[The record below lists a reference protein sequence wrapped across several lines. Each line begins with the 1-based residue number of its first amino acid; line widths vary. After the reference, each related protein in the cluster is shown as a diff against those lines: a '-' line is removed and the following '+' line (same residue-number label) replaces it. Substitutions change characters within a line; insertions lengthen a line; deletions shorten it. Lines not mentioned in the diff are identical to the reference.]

1 MPGRRLPPLF
11 RWAASD
17 GVVQTVELHIRRG
30 DDVNARDSR
39 GRTPLLLAATGGH
52 SEVCQLLIKA
62 GADPSLVDW
71 EGNDALSV
79 AIKERRE
86 DAAAVLRAC
95 LPSESAD
102 SASSVVV
109 DDPSPFAGVADA
121 EGVWDEEPLDLANWE
136 GVTDSSPPEDDPS
149 VYSSVHELQEQIS
162 KHVPTNQDDD
172 WSDVEVDLPD
182 DTDWYS
188 TVDVAWLDDVRTLI
202 RAGLSCGWVTAH
214 EVAELAWNGEDD
226 QYDIGTEGLLRVMME
241 DIGILVEDDPG
252 APASVS
258 LAWPQ
263 SDTILDDSDEE
274 IVQDAIAFLG
284 DLSRNQDPLIPYSK
298 DLSGAQRLSAG
309 EEVALATRIEEAT
322 NEAFSTIAQAPDAL
336 HQLIEW
342 ADQLE
347 NGRET
352 DSDLSTND
360 SGGDEEF
367 DSGETQDSVRPSSA
381 PSMSHNLT
389 ASQAIRS
396 LMNGSSLGAKDAHRA
411 DTLRDSL
418 SALRLSGVGIR
429 RLCATVTENASNPEL
444 NRVLATALRARE
456 KACAEFVEANLRLVL
471 WCARRHGGLPL
482 MDRIQEG
489 SIGLL
494 KAVERF
500 DFRLGFRFS
509 TYATWWIRQAISRAV
524 ADQGRIIRVPVHA
537 VEHLAKVQRAADAV
551 SNLTGRPPD
560 TSELARE
567 FGVSGRELEKTLL
580 LRQDA
585 ELVETVIDWSPAM
598 DIPLTAEAD
607 FAARFAMR
615 HDIDFALRFL
625 TERQADV
632 IRFRFGLD
640 GGPDHTLQQVGNK
653 LNLTRERVRQIEV
666 AALRKLR
673 RVISS
678 RYGTGGKQVS

>member
-1 MPGRRLPPLF
+1 MPSRRLPSLF

-39 GRTPLLLAATGGH
+39 GRTPLLLAAAGGH

-79 AIKERRE
+79 AIKERQE

-95 LPSESAD
+95 RPSESAD
-102 SASSVVV
+102 SASSAVVV
-109 DDPSPFAGVADA
+109 DDPFAGVADV
-121 EGVWDEEPLDLANWE
+121 EWVWDEEPLDLADWE
-136 GVTDSSPPEDDPS
+136 EVADSSPPEDDPS
-149 VYSSVHELQEQIS
+149 VYSSVRELQDQIS

-182 DTDWYS
+182 DTDWY
-188 TVDVAWLDDVRTLI
+188 TAGHAAWLDDVRTLI
-202 RAGLSCGWVTAH
+202 RAGLSCGWVTAY
-214 EVAELAWNGEDD
+214 EVAELAWNEEDD
-226 QYDIGTEGLLRVMME
+226 QYDIGTESRLRVMME
-241 DIGILVEDDPG
+241 AIGILVEDDPG
-252 APASVS
+252 APVSASV
-258 LAWPQ
+258 AWPQ
-263 SDTILDDSDEE
+263 SDVILDDSDEE
-274 IVQDAIAFLG
+274 MVQDAIAFLG
-284 DLSRNQDPLIPYSK
+284 GLSRNQDLLIPYSK
-298 DLSGAQRLSAG
+298 DLNGAQRLSAD
-309 EEVALATRIEEAT
+309 EEVALATRIEDATDEVFSAITQSTEA
-322 NEAFSTIAQAPDAL
+322 S
-336 HQLIEW
+336 HQLFEW

-347 NGRET
+347 NSTET
-352 DSDLSTND
+352 DAELSTED

-367 DSGETQDSVRPSSA
+367 DSGEGQDSDRPSLT

-389 ASQAIRS
+389 GSQAIRH
-396 LMNGSSLGAKDAHRA
+396 LNGSSLGDRDAHRA
-411 DTLRDSL
+411 DTFRDGL
-418 SALRLSGVGIR
+418 SALRLSGVAIR

-444 NRVLATALRARE
+444 NRILTSALRARE
-456 KACAEFVEANLRLVL
+456 KASAEFVEANLRLVL
-471 WCARRHGGLPL
+471 WCAKRQGGLPL
-482 MDRIQEG
+482 MDRVQEG

-500 DFRLGFRFS
+500 DPRLGFRFS

-524 ADQGRIIRVPVHA
+524 ADQGRIIRLPVHA
-537 VEHLAKVQRAADAV
+537 VERLAKVQRAAGAA
-551 SNLTGRPPD
+551 SALTGRPPD
-560 TSELARE
+560 ASELASE

-585 ELVETVIDWSPAM
+585 ELVENVVDWSPAM
-598 DIPLTAEAD
+598 DTPLTAEAD
-607 FAARFAMR
+607 FASRFAIR

-632 IRFRFGLD
+632 IRFRFGLG
-640 GGPDHTLQQVGNK
+640 GGPDHTLQQVGDK

-666 AALRKLR
+666 AALKKLR
-673 RVISS
+673 RVVSS
-678 RYGTGGKQVS
+678 RYGTGGKRVS